1 MDLIINI
8 ICYCIKIIHISLFDY
23 TEQKPAYCFE
33 KPSTD
38 VCSLPTSE
46 YLYNS
51 TLEMCVL
58 FSFG

>member
-23 TEQKPAYCFE
+23 TGPKPAYCFE
-33 KPSTD
+33 IPSTD

-51 TLEMCVL
+51 TLEKCVL